1 MSGPTRQL
9 TWRLL
14 RVWRRDWLVTRRSWH
29 IGFLTPLLEPILY
42 IVSLG
47 FGFRL
52 LIPEVQYEGST
63 LTYVVFMAPA
73 IIATNI
79 MYTAFMENSFSSFV
93 RMYYQKTY
101 DAIMATPLSVDEII
115 AGEIMWGATKSLMA
129 AAIMTSVLSLFGLVH
144 YPTGLGLLP
153 LAFLGGLLFG
163 AVGMIFTAIVK
174 SIDMFNLPIF
184 LLITPMYLFSGTF
197 FPLETLPGWAQW
209 LAWAL
214 PLTHLV
220 TLARNMCLGT
230 VSGMNILVSGGYLVF
245 ATLLL
250 LPLAMRLMRRRLI
263 K

>member
-1 MSGPTRQL
+1 MSQSAPQL
-9 TWRLL
+9 SWRLL
-14 RVWRRDWLVTRRSWH
+14 RVWRRDWLVTRKSWL
-29 IGFLTPLLEPILY
+29 IGFMTPLLEPILY
-42 IVSLG
+42 ITSLG
-47 FGFRL
+47 FGFRI
-52 LIPEVQYEGST
+52 LIPEIQYEGHT

-101 DAIMATPLSVDEII
+101 DAIRATPLSVDEII

-129 AAIMTSVLSLFGLVH
+129 ATIMVTVLSLFGLVH

-163 AVGMIFTAIVK
+163 AIGMLFTAFVK

-197 FPLETLPGWAQW
+197 FPLENLPDWAQSV
-209 LAWAL
+209 AWAL

-220 TLARNMCLGT
+220 SLTRNLCLGT
-230 VSGMNILVSGGYLVF
+230 VSWMNVLVSGGYLLA
-245 ATLLL
+245 ATVLLV
-250 LPLAMRLMRRRLI
+250 PLALRLMRRRLI

>member
-1 MSGPTRQL
+1 MSQSAPQL
-9 TWRLL
+9 SWRLL
-14 RVWRRDWLVTRRSWH
+14 RVWRRDWLVTRKSWL
-29 IGFLTPLLEPILY
+29 IGFMTPLLEPILY
-42 IVSLG
+42 ITSLG
-47 FGFRL
+47 FGFRI
-52 LIPEVQYEGST
+52 LIPEIQYEGHM

-129 AAIMTSVLSLFGLVH
+129 ATIMVTVLSLFGLVH

-163 AVGMIFTAIVK
+163 AIGMLFTAFVK

-184 LLITPMYLFSGTF
+184 LFITPMYLFSGTF
-197 FPLETLPGWAQW
+197 FPLENLPNWAQSV
-209 LAWAL
+209 AWAL

-220 TLARNMCLGT
+220 SLARNLCLGT
-230 VSGMNILVSGGYLVF
+230 VTWMNILVSGGYLLA
-245 ATLLL
+245 ATVLLV
-250 LPLAMRLMRRRLI
+250 PLALRLMRRRLI

>member
-1 MSGPTRQL
+1 MSTGNHL

-14 RVWRRDWLVTRRSWH
+14 RVWRRDWLVTRRSWL
-29 IGFLTPLLEPILY
+29 IGFLTPLLEPIFY
-42 IVSLG
+42 IASLG

-52 LIPEVQYEGST
+52 MIPEVHYQGQT

-115 AGEIMWGATKSLMA
+115 AGEIMWGATKSLLA
-129 AAIMTSVLSLFGLVH
+129 ASVMTTVLSLFGLVH
-144 YPTGLGLLP
+144 FPTGLGILP

-163 AVGMIFTAIVK
+163 AVGMIFTGVVK

-184 LLITPMYLFSGTF
+184 LFITPMYLFSGTF
-197 FPLETLPGWAQW
+197 FPIETLPGWAQIV
-209 LAWAL
+209 AYCL
-214 PLTHLV
+214 PLSHLV
-220 TLARNMCLGT
+220 TLSRNLCLGT
-230 VSGMNILVSGGYLVF
+230 ITGTQVLVSGSYLVA
-245 ATLLL
+245 ATVILIPIAL
-250 LPLAMRLMRRRLI
+250 RVMRRRLI

>member
-1 MSGPTRQL
+1 MSRHARQL
-9 TWRLL
+9 SWRLM
-14 RVWRRDWLVTRRSWH
+14 RVWKRDWLVTRRSWH

-42 IVSLG
+42 ITSLG

-52 LIPEVQYEGST
+52 LIPEVQYEGQT
-63 LTYVVFMAPA
+63 LTYVIFMAPA

-129 AAIMTSVLSLFGLVH
+129 ATIMVSVLSLFGLVR

-163 AVGMIFTAIVK
+163 AIGMLFTAIVK

-184 LLITPMYLFSGTF
+184 LFITPMYLFSGTF
-197 FPLETLPGWAQW
+197 FPLENLPGWAQAMSW
-209 LAWAL
+209 SL

-230 VSGMNILVSGGYLVF
+230 VTWMNILVSGGYLLV

-250 LPLAMRLMRRRLI
+250 LPLALRLMRRRLI